1 MRIKEFRFSGMEQS
15 IERNVLKN
23 LPQRISQLGMMAF
36 GVSAGIATYYY
47 FLGLYISAIMV
58 ASFSFCAVVILTLQY
73 FNILKR
79 AHSFILAAICLML
92 ITSGFIEGSGTG
104 QYFYF
109 FSIIVVIPVIVD
121 YKNSSNIDFFCTY
134 TAVIISF
141 AICFYFGQ
149 NYKPLETISLPIKH
163 QMLYTNA
170 ASALFL
176 TLCFSLSYIYYEKK
190 HLKAITNEKN
200 NAIAARTKFLS
211 TMGHELRTPLN
222 GIIGALNIIK
232 DEHPQFTENEYF
244 AILKYCSNHMQQ
256 LINDILDFN
265 KIEADKL
272 TIHPIDVN
280 LKQLLVNSTL
290 PFYNQIEEKKIHLIV
305 EIDERLDTILLVDD
319 VRLIQIL
326 NNLLSN
332 AMKFTE
338 HGYVKL
344 IAECSNFTSE
354 MIDVDFK
361 IEDTGMGIRAEDQH
375 KIFESFGQIFNEG
388 SRKYSGTGLGLTICL
403 RLLKLMGSCLQ
414 LTSEIQRGSTFSFN
428 LSLKR
433 SSEKQQIINQCA
445 NEAEDINGLKILI
458 VEDNQIN
465 MMIVKKMLTGKQ
477 AACDCAF
484 NGKEALQQLANDAC
498 YNMILLD
505 LEMPVMDGYTAI
517 KEIKRLYPEI
527 PVIALTASLIDEHI
541 VSALLET
548 GFEDYVL
555 KPFQPNHLFAKIKK
569 CSIQISTLVA
579 GNKLTK

>member
-1 MRIKEFRFSGMEQS
+1 MEQS
-15 IERNVLKN
+15 KEGNVLKN

-36 GVSAGIATYYY
+36 AVSVGITIYYY
-47 FLGLYISAIMV
+47 FLGLYISSIMV
-58 ASFSFCAVVILTLQY
+58 ASFAFCAAAILTLQY
-73 FNILKR
+73 FKILKQ
-79 AHSFILAAICLML
+79 AQTFILASICLML
-92 ITSGFIEGSGTG
+92 IISGFIEGGGTG

-109 FSIIVVIPVIVD
+109 FAIIVVIPVIVD
-121 YKNSSNIDFFCTY
+121 YKHSSNIDFFCTY

-149 NYKPLETISLPIKH
+149 TFKSFETIPLPIKR
-163 QMLYTNA
+163 QMLYSNA
-170 ASALFL
+170 GSAIFL

-222 GIIGALNIIK
+222 GIIGALNIINE
-232 DEHPQFTENEYF
+232 EHKQFAENEYF

-272 TIHPIDVN
+272 TIHPIEVN

-290 PFYNQIEEKKIHLIV
+290 PFYNHIEEKNLQLV
-305 EIDERLDTILLVDD
+305 VDIDAKLDTIVLVDD
-319 VRLIQIL
+319 MRLIQIL

-344 IAECSNFTSE
+344 VAECSNSTLE
-354 MIDVDFK
+354 MIDIDFK
-361 IEDTGMGIRAEDQH
+361 IEDTGMGIQMEDQH
-375 KIFESFGQIFNEG
+375 KIFESFGQVFNEG

-403 RLLKLMGSCLQ
+403 RLLKLMESSLQ
-414 LTSEIQRGSTFSFN
+414 LTSEIQKGSTFSFN

-433 SSEKQQIINQCA
+433 PSEKQQIINQVT
-445 NEAEDINGLKILI
+445 NDAEDINGLKILI

-477 AACDCAF
+477 ATCDCAF
-484 NGKEALQQLANDAC
+484 NGKEALQILANDAA

-517 KEIKRLYPEI
+517 KEMKRLYPKI

-541 VSALLET
+541 VSALLEI
-548 GFEDYVL
+548 GFEDCVL
-555 KPFQPNHLFAKIKK
+555 KPFQPNHLFTQIKK
-569 CSIQISTLVA
+569 YSANQISTLA
-579 GNKLTK
+579 TSNK